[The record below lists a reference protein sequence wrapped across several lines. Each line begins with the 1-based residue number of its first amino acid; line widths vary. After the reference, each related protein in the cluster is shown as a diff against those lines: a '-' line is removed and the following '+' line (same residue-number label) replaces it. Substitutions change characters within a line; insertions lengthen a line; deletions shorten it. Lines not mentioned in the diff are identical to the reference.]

1 MADDVSEEARK
12 VFDALANVEAIDDP
26 VERAAAISEVLADQE
41 ERAPRLRELRRKAVL
56 TMRAEGVS
64 YRKIAARLKV
74 SLGTVQSIER
84 GHAGAWGTKSRTKP
98 AAPPAEG
105 EPDGPPSV

>member
-12 VFDALANVEAIDDP
+12 VFDALTEVEAIEDP
-26 VERAAAISEVLADQE
+26 VERAAAISEVLADHE
-41 ERAPRLRELRRKAVL
+41 KRAPHLRNLRREVVL
-56 TMRAEGVS
+56 AMRAEGVS

-84 GHAGAWGTKSRTKP
+84 GHAGAWGTKPRTKP
-98 AAPPAEG
+98 TAE
-105 EPDGPPSV
+105 

>member
-1 MADDVSEEARK
+1 LADDVSEEARK

-84 GHAGAWGTKSRTKP
+84 GHAGAWGTKPRTKKP
-98 AAPPAEG
+98 TPPDE
-105 EPDGPPSV
+105 ESSV